1 MPIVLVSVTEAKIEF
16 QILKGYVL
24 GEPYDFES
32 VTHYGFDFFSI
43 NPTIPTIV
51 KLMPGGAQIGQR
63 EGFSP
68 LDLRKINK
76 FYNCKNYIS
85 KYHYSYSMFSIKL
98 PFKHWNLN
106 FILSRIIGSYCS

>member
-1 MPIVLVSVTEAKIEF
+1 MVSVAEAKVEF

-24 GEPYDFES
+24 GEPYDYGS

-76 FYNCKNYIS
+76 FYNCKNYTS
-85 KYHYSYSMFSIKL
+85 KCIIAIQLLAFKL
-98 PFKHWNLN
+98 PFKH
-106 FILSRIIGSYCS
+106 

>member
-1 MPIVLVSVTEAKIEF
+1 MVSVAEAKIEF

-24 GEPYDFES
+24 GGPYDFGS

-85 KYHYSYSMFSIKL
+85 KYIIAIQFLAFKL
-98 PFKHWNLN
+98 SFKH
-106 FILSRIIGSYCS
+106 